1 MPVLAAIDIGSNS
14 VRLKIARLAKRRL
27 KSVHEDREVVRLGE
41 SVFKTGMLSPEAMA
55 RTVKV
60 LRRFHKAIQVHG
72 ATLVRAVATSALRDA
87 RNAQTFIDWVEAATG
102 WKIEVISGLEEAR
115 LIHLGILEN
124 LRGVR
129 SPMLL
134 MDLGGGS
141 CELTISSRGH
151 ITQTVS
157 LPVGAVRLTQDFV
170 RHDPPKKNE
179 LASMERLIA
188 GRLARVAPRVA
199 ATGVKT
205 VIATGGTAA
214 ALDAIYRAR
223 ASGAKRKN
231 ADVVP
236 RKAVVKISEMLAK
249 RTQQQRT
256 LVPGLGSRRAEIII
270 AGAMAYSEV
279 LHRCGLAGFRYSPLG
294 LRDGLLAQ
302 MAADQHLSRRS
313 EKQIEADRWDSL
325 LVTGKR
331 YHVDLIHAQQVRELA
346 MRLFDELEPV
356 HQLPDSYREWL
367 SAAAMLHEVGSYV
380 NRTGWH
386 RHAYYIIANSEI
398 LGYTPQQRRIIAAIA
413 RYLGTLLPAP
423 AHPYMKAIA
432 PSDRKQVPKAIILL
446 RLARALNQGRR
457 GSVTG
462 VQARVK
468 DGRVNLRLRSI
479 QRIGADLELWMLEK
493 ERGYFRDV
501 FGRELFAELS

>member
-1 MPVLAAIDIGSNS
+1 M
-14 VRLKIARLAKRRL
+14 
-27 KSVHEDREVVRLGE
+27 KSLHEDREVVRLGQ
-41 SVFKTGMLSPEAMA
+41 SVFENGLLAPEAMA

-60 LRRFHKAIQVHG
+60 LRRFHKAVQIHG

-87 RNAQTFIDWVEAATG
+87 RNSQTFVEWVLAATG
-102 WKIEVISGLEEAR
+102 WNLEVISGLEEAR

-151 ITQTVS
+151 IAQTVS
-157 LPVGAVRLTQDFV
+157 LPVGAVRLTQEFL

-179 LASMERLIA
+179 LASMKRLIA
-188 GRLARVAPRVA
+188 ERLARVAPRVA
-199 ATGVKT
+199 AARVRT

-214 ALDAIYRAR
+214 ALDAIYKAKLP
-223 ASGAKRKN
+223 SGKRKKTQL
-231 ADVVP
+231 VP
-236 RKAVVKISEMLAK
+236 RKAVLKIADMLA
-249 RTQQQRT
+249 RRDFQQRM
-256 LVPGLGSRRAEIII
+256 LVPGLGSKRAEIII
-270 AGAMAYSEV
+270 AGASVYSEV
-279 LHRCGLAGFRYSPLG
+279 LQRCGLLGFLYSPLG

-331 YHVDLIHAQQVRELA
+331 YHVDIVHAQQVRQLA
-346 MRLFDELEPV
+346 MKVFDELEELHRMPRE
-356 HQLPDSYREWL
+356 YRQWL

-380 NRTGWH
+380 NRAGWH
-386 RHAYYIIANSEI
+386 RHAYYIIAHSEI
-398 LGYTPQQRRIIAAIA
+398 LGYTPEQRRIIAAIA
-413 RYLGTLLPAP
+413 RYLGALLPA
-423 AHPYMKAIA
+423 AGQPYLKPLAA
-432 PSDRKQVPKAIILL
+432 ADRKQVPKAVALL

-462 VQARVK
+462 LSARIK
-468 DGRVNLRLRSI
+468 DERVNLELKTIKRLGS
-479 QRIGADLELWMLEK
+479 DLELWMLAK
-493 ERGYFRDV
+493 ERRYFFAV